1 MKKYEYVN
9 IKLQNNYVANAV
21 LAEHRKIINE
31 MSQKGYEY
39 AGFVPSKQGPSG
51 KIVEIDLIFQT
62 EI

>member
-31 MSQKGYEY
+31 MAQKGYEY
-39 AGFVPSKQGPSG
+39 AGFVP
-51 KIVEIDLIFQT
+51 EL
-62 EI
+62 

>member
-31 MSQKGYEY
+31 MAQKGYEY

-51 KIVEIDLIFQT
+51 NIVEIDLIFQT